1 MVSLRNM
8 RGSASPS
15 PVRSN
20 KKLALTVGV
29 ADALAAPV
37 AQRKA
42 AVRAVL
48 RRHPAVSL
56 SLLSKQTLRR
66 VFLVMGFSLAQAS
79 LALNPPALPQ
89 SGAQGLVTPAGN
101 ATTGALSWKNRVIA
115 RLPTRQQA
123 INAGG
128 IIATAIN
135 PLWAFRAMATSTTAR
150 TQQAMEHTLQGY
162 EQSVNLAR
170 AKVDYYLDWTMFIA
184 FLAVISHFI
193 PYIAASLKRT
203 VQVFTSG
210 NAAQAV
216 ELTGKITAKAIQG
229 GGRSKSRGR
238 SRSRSRVRALP
249 AARSTSV
256 PRGRAAG
263 LQLNARTVAAL
274 QRMTVR

>member
-8 RGSASPS
+8 RGSKSPS

-29 ADALAAPV
+29 SDALAAPV

-48 RRHPAVSL
+48 QKHPGPAL

-66 VFLVMGFSLAQAS
+66 VFLVMGFSVAQAT
-79 LALNPPALPQ
+79 LALNPPKLP
-89 SGAQGLVTPAGN
+89 AQGLVTPAGN
-101 ATTGALSWKNRVIA
+101 ASAAGLSWRNRVVA
-115 RLPTRQQA
+115 RLPSRQQA

-135 PLWAFRAMATSTTAR
+135 PLWAFRALAVSTTSR
-150 TQQAMEHTLQGY
+150 TQASLEHTLQGY
-162 EQSVNLAR
+162 ENSVNM
-170 AKVDYYLDWTMFIA
+170 AKANADYYLNWTMFIA

-193 PYIAASLKRT
+193 PYLAMNLKRT
-203 VQVFTSG
+203 VQVFTTG

-216 ELTGKITAKAIQG
+216 ELTGKITAKALQG
-229 GGRSKSRGR
+229 GR
-238 SRSRSRVRALP
+238 SRSRSRSRARPALP
-249 AARSTSV
+249 AA
-256 PRGRAAG
+256 PRPSQARGI
-263 LQLNARTVAAL
+263 QPLNARTLAAIR
-274 QRMTVR
+274 RMSAN